1 MGLIVVI
8 IILGLGIG
16 VAAFFIIRNLV
27 APKKIA
33 RVQDLLK
40 QRKYAAAAKA
50 AKQLLT
56 KEPRNPETHYLLGRA
71 YMLDNKPELAL
82 MEFRTV
88 NEIGNFESIPE
99 VSFRKEMAQLF
110 SRYNQPDE
118 ALKEY
123 LLLIQ
128 KSPNDADNYYNAGV
142 LFEQRNKAVK
152 AVNYFRKTID
162 LKPGYGMAHLH
173 LGSILYRAKKF
184 KDAEGYLEKA
194 LRFEPEHYEA
204 YYYLGRIRKEG
215 KDYAG
220 ALQAFEWSAKDA
232 AFKIKSLIERG
243 TCYMEMNN
251 LERAVPELTR
261 AINACE
267 DPAVPE
273 WLWGNFF
280 LASCYER
287 LRKIEPAVE
296 HWEAIYKRKP
306 GFQDVAEKLSQYQE
320 LRQDDVLKD
329 FLTASNQ
336 DFRDMCEK
344 ITGAMGL
351 SIQSVAEKSDSCR
364 IIAVES
370 SSNWRSNKKQPKLL
384 QFVRVAEM
392 IEEELVRDVHEQMR
406 NDNLTRAY
414 VIASSNFSRKAM
426 DFAESRPV
434 ELINKDKLQTL
445 LKKAL

>member
-1 MGLIVVI
+1 MGLIIVI
-8 IILGLGIG
+8 IVLGLGIG
-16 VAAFFIIRNLV
+16 VATFFIVRNLV

-40 QRKYAAAAKA
+40 QKKYGAAAKM
-50 AKQLLT
+50 AKQLLV

-71 YMLDNKPELAL
+71 YMLDSKPELAL

-99 VSFRKEMAQLF
+99 IPFRKEMASLF

-152 AVNYFRKTID
+152 AVNYFRKTIE
-162 LKPGYGMAHLH
+162 LKPGYGMAHLR

-194 LRFEPEHYEA
+194 LRYEPEHYEA

-220 ALQAFEWSAKDA
+220 ALQAFEWSAKDPEY
-232 AFKIKSLIERG
+232 KIKSLIERG

-251 LERAVPELTR
+251 LERAVPELNR
-261 AINACE
+261 AITSCE
-267 DPAVPE
+267 NPAAPE
-273 WLWGNFF
+273 ALWANYFI
-280 LASCYER
+280 ATCYER
-287 LRKIEPAVE
+287 LRKIEQAVE
-296 HWEAIYKRKP
+296 HWEAVYKQKP

-336 DFRDMCEK
+336 DFRGMCENV
-344 ITGAMGL
+344 TGAMGL
-351 SIQSVAEKSDSCR
+351 SIQSVTEKNDACQVV
-364 IIAVES
+364 AVES
-370 SSNWRSNKKQPKLL
+370 STNWRNTKKQPKLL
-384 QFVRVAEM
+384 HFVRVTEM
-392 IEEELVRDVHEQMR
+392 IEEELVRQVHEQMR
-406 NDNLTRAY
+406 SDNLTRAY
-414 VIASSNFSRKAM
+414 VIASSNFSRRAM

-434 ELINKDKLQTL
+434 ELVNKDRLQTL